1 MTQSRWCMHDQTGTW
16 HVPSIFFLIFFSPVT
31 DTSRPCLIMSP
42 TKKTVTSQFHSTLI
56 GTRILKGQNGG
67 RRIRN
72 REARRSRLMKINGC
86 KGRKAMDWKSRV
98 TEGEDWILV
107 SIERNKNL
115 IQNIR
120 PKNAGTSNW
129 RCGCQYG
136 IGERIVEGTGW
147 CSCWIW
153 WVQGGCARC
162 FK

>member
-1 MTQSRWCMHDQTGTW
+1 MMMHAWSDRDVTRPLDFFFARDW
-16 HVPSIFFLIFFSPVT
+16 HV
-31 DTSRPCLIMSP
+31 TSMSDHVP
-42 TKKTVTSQFHSTLI
+42 DKKTVTSQFHSTLI
-56 GTRILKGQNGG
+56 ETRILKGQNGG

-98 TEGEDWILV
+98 TEGEDWISV
-107 SIERNKNL
+107 SVERNKNL
-115 IQNIR
+115 IQNIQ

-129 RCGCQYG
+129 RCGCQNG
-136 IGERIVEGTGW
+136 IGERLVEGTGW

-162 FK
+162 FKSGA